1 MKLISQSLLV
11 AASLLA
17 GCASHGPTYTPQQL
31 AHGVKLAAYHADIYM
46 SPKCSRPTNVAH
58 VFEIPIRDVD
68 PEKYLLNAQQN
79 VAYQGF
85 IEGTAQAGLAG
96 GVLNAAIGTA
106 VMSAG
111 EVRGQY
117 DEWNAILDASK
128 FATIY
133 EGSMFALREVA
144 HLTKEALTK
153 QGYDVTVEK
162 RPLDEDDVVQ
172 GITVKY
178 VLTLVNE
185 EKGCIKPTTQDDD
198 ACRVV
203 VRRMYTSATREKAPI
218 WLVDVKD
225 AFVIRSLG
233 VWPDGKT
240 SEGQVFKLNREDR
253 EAIGRASKEGFY
265 FYGAFDGGHA
275 AFVGENGKVEY
286 CHLPPEILAKSRERD
301 EKGFFVR
308 MKEAAQKNI
317 EKHGWGVLVDTER
330 LLEEEE
336 L

>member
-1 MKLISQSLLV
+1 MKSSGLSLSLV

-17 GCASHGPTYTPQQL
+17 GCASHAPIYTPEQL

-68 PEKYLLNAQQN
+68 PEKYLLNAQQS
-79 VAYQGF
+79 VAYQRF
-85 IEGTAQAGLAG
+85 IEGTVQAGLVG

-133 EGSMFALREVA
+133 EGGMFALGEVA

-162 RPLDEDDVVQ
+162 RPLDEEDVVQ
-172 GITVKY
+172 VITVQY
-178 VLTLVNE
+178 VLTLVN
-185 EKGCIKPTTQDDD
+185 
-198 ACRVV
+198 
-203 VRRMYTSATREKAPI
+203 
-218 WLVDVKD
+218 
-225 AFVIRSLG
+225 
-233 VWPDGKT
+233 
-240 SEGQVFKLNREDR
+240 
-253 EAIGRASKEGFY
+253 
-265 FYGAFDGGHA
+265 
-275 AFVGENGKVEY
+275 
-286 CHLPPEILAKSRERD
+286 D
-301 EKGFFVR
+301 EKRVR
-308 MKEAAQKNI
+308 KARDSR
-317 EKHGWGVLVDTER
+317 G
-330 LLEEEE
+330 
-336 L
+336 